1 MKKVLINATAAKSSG
16 ALSIL
21 TDFIHFLEINKNL
34 TTDIDF
40 YLFTSVENFNE
51 SKKIEIIK
59 QSNDNWL
66 KRIIWDYSGLN
77 NWCKINKI
85 VPDLLISFQNTCT
98 RFTGIYKNTPQLVY
112 YHQPLPLVK
121 YKWNC
126 FDKDEFKL
134 YLYAKFYG
142 LFVNKYNSN
151 AAYVVQLPYIK
162 SLFIK
167 KFPNVSEEKIHVIRP
182 NIQKINVDLVEIK
195 DISEDITV
203 LLYPATPLSYKNHIV
218 LIKAFE
224 KIVLEHGITN
234 KLVMYFTIKQE
245 GFIYN
250 EILKRNLTAY
260 IKCIGSVPFDELLT
274 YYKRAN
280 IILFPSKIETFG
292 LPLIEASMFGTPI
305 IASNLP
311 YAREVLENYNNVT
324 FCNPEEE
331 NEWTLAIKQQL
342 KQNKKK
348 ANLPYIENTE
358 NSWNEFLDIARS
370 LIK

>member
-1 MKKVLINATAAKSSG
+1 MKTVLINATAAKSSG

-21 TDFIHFLEINKNL
+21 HDFIIFLEADEKLVNKFR
-34 TTDIDF
+34 F
-40 YLFTSVENFNE
+40 YLFTSLDLFDT
-51 SKKIEIIK
+51 SKCFRVIKKNNSSWIE
-59 QSNDNWL
+59 
-66 KRIIWDYSGLN
+66 RIIWDFSGLN
-77 NWCKINKI
+77 NWCIKHKIC
-85 VPDLLISFQNTCT
+85 PDLLISFQNTCT
-98 RFTGIYKNTPQLVY
+98 RFTKKRSKTPQLVY
-112 YHQPLPLVK
+112 YHQSIPLVK

-167 KFPNVSEEKIHVIRP
+167 KFPNVSAEKVHVIRP
-182 NIQKINVDLVEIK
+182 NIKKINVDLVEIK

-203 LLYPATPLSYKNHIV
+203 LLYPATPFSYKNHIV

-224 KIVLEHGITN
+224 KIVLEHGLTN
-234 KLVMYFTIKQE
+234 KLVMYFTIEQN

-250 EILKRNLTAY
+250 EIQKRNLTAY
-260 IKCIGSVPFDELLT
+260 IKCIGSIPFDELLT

-280 IILFPSKIETFG
+280 IILFPSKIEAFG

-305 IASNLP
+305 LASNLP
-311 YAREVLENYNNVT
+311 YAKEVLENYNNVT
-324 FCNPEEE
+324 FCNPDEE
-331 NEWTLAIKQQL
+331 NEWTLAIIQQL
-342 KQNKKK
+342 KQNIKIK
-348 ANLPYIENTE
+348 NFPYMKNTE
-358 NSWNEFLDIARS
+358 NSWNEFLGIARS